1 MDTTPLRVSADF
13 RRLWLGQ
20 AVSFVGTTMTAAAL
34 PYQVYHQTGS
44 SLDVGLLG
52 LAQLAPLL
60 LFSLVSGTFAD
71 GFDKRRLLLVVTLSA
86 LFCSGGLAVNASLSH
101 PQLWVVYLLGAVS
114 SAVMASTFP
123 VVRSLLPLLLSEE
136 LRPAAFTLQSAYG
149 SFGMMVGP
157 ALAGA
162 VIAASGLTPAYAAD
176 VGTYAMAL
184 AVYFGLAPSPP
195 VSGAGRASAASLFEG
210 LRFLR
215 GSLVT
220 SIFAIDFLAMV
231 FGMPRALFPALTHR
245 LGGGPALYG
254 LLLSS
259 VACGAFVAS
268 LASGWTGRIRRHGLA
283 VLVSVAGWGLA
294 IAVAGLTRR
303 TFLVLA
309 MLAVAGGADMIS
321 GVFRSTMAADVTPD
335 ALRGR
340 VSGVEFA
347 VYAGGPV
354 LGDVEAGVVGGLAG
368 VPFAIVSGGAA
379 CVVVAGLFA
388 GLVPRL
394 RRYVRPGRP
403 EIQAAEVIAAAA
415 G

>member
-13 RRLWLGQ
+13 RRLWCGQ
-20 AVSFVGTTMTAAAL
+20 AVSFIGSTMTTAAL

-60 LFSLVSGTFAD
+60 LFSVVSGTLAD
-71 GFDKRRLLLVVTLSA
+71 GFDKRRLLLVVTLCA
-86 LFCSGGLAVNASLSH
+86 TLCSGGLALNASLSH
-101 PQLWVVYLLGAVS
+101 PQLWVVFLLGAVS
-114 SAVMASTFP
+114 SAVMAATFP
-123 VVRSLLPLLLSEE
+123 VVRSLLPLLLAEE

-149 SFGMMVGP
+149 SFGMMMGP

-162 VIAASGLTPAYAAD
+162 LIGAAGLTPTYAAD
-176 VGTYAMAL
+176 VGTYVIAL
-184 AVYFGLAPSPP
+184 LVFFRLSPSPP
-195 VSGAGRASAASLFEG
+195 VSGAARVSAASLFEG

-245 LGGGPALYG
+245 LGGGPGLYG

-268 LASGWTGRIRRHGLA
+268 LASGWTGRICRHGAA
-283 VLVSVAGWGLA
+283 VLVSVAGWGAA
-294 IAVAGLTRR
+294 IAVAGLTRL

-368 VPFAIVSGGAA
+368 LPFAIVSGGAA
-379 CVVVAGLFA
+379 CMVVAGLFA
-388 GLVPRL
+388 VLVPRL
-394 RRYVRPGRP
+394 RGYVRPEGR
-403 EIQAAEVIAAAA
+403 ELETVDVVASAA